1 MVVHAH
7 RPLQTGCA
15 PWNQP
20 HGIGMSAR
28 YSVVARYP
36 FTAVAVLAAV
46 LLASVAAVGWAHA
59 ASGASAD
66 PPQFLLPWA
75 DGQDWLTGISGFHT
89 TKDAMDFFPPDTPL
103 NLDVRYEGDPD
114 WVAEESAYWVLASA
128 AGTVTQAGDN
138 QVVIDHGGG
147 WSTGYYHMH
156 DFIVAPGDQ
165 VSAEQPI
172 AHPSTYGY
180 CATGPHVHFWV
191 QGPDGATTRNVDLSG
206 RAATDIGINEHISD
220 TGNTPADASPTP
232 TPTVTPTDT
241 PAPTETA
248 SPEPTGTPEPAGTPE
263 PTDTPTPDATT
274 SPTPA
279 SSPETNIVAG
289 DVDCNGAIDALDALA
304 SLRQVGRTAAAA
316 CVSASGDVDC
326 NGHVDGADA
335 LRILRYLAGL
345 APAPEPCLSKE

>member
-1 MVVHAH
+1 
-7 RPLQTGCA
+7 
-15 PWNQP
+15 
-20 HGIGMSAR
+20 MSAR
-28 YSVVARYP
+28 YSVVARCP

-66 PPQFLLPWA
+66 APEFLLPWA

-89 TKDAMDFFPPDTPL
+89 TKDALDFFPPDTPL
-103 NLDVRYEGDPD
+103 NLDVRCEGDPG

-138 QVVIDHGGG
+138 QVVIEHGGG

-165 VSAEQPI
+165 VSAGQPI

-206 RAATDIGINEHISD
+206 RAAADIGINEHISD

-241 PAPTETA
+241 PSPTATPA
-248 SPEPTGTPEPAGTPE
+248 PTGTPTPGA
-263 PTDTPTPDATT
+263 TDTPTPDATA

-279 SSPETNIVAG
+279 SSPEKKVMAG
-289 DVDCNGAIDALDALA
+289 DVDCSGAVDALDALA
-304 SLRQVGRTAAAA
+304 SLRLVGRTAAAE

-326 NGHVDGADA
+326 NGRVDGADA